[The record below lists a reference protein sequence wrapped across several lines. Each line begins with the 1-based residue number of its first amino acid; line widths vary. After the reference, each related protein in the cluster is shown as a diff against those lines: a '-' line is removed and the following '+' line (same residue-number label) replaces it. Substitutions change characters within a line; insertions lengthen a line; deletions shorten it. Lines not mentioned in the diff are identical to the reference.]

1 MIILGILSSTK
12 PVSFLP
18 LSACAQSR
26 RLRVGKRGGRRDF
39 ASTGEGGKAMNAKN
53 ITMGM
58 MGVAAVGAAA
68 MLMRPKKN
76 RRVKKALKTVSEAVN
91 TISNMLG

>member
-1 MIILGILSSTK
+1 
-12 PVSFLP
+12 
-18 LSACAQSR
+18 
-26 RLRVGKRGGRRDF
+26 
-39 ASTGEGGKAMNAKN
+39 MNAKN

-91 TISNMLG
+91 TISNRLG